1 MFSRWNVILT
11 SFRTSTK
18 VYWFFDSESSEH
30 MTGDKSYIYN
40 LKAVGSKKV
49 TFGDGATGKI
59 VGKGKLQYLG
69 LPWCSS
75 CWRSYCKSY

>member
-1 MFSRWNVILT
+1 
-11 SFRTSTK
+11 
-18 VYWFFDSESSEH
+18 

-69 LPWCSS
+69 LP
-75 CWRSYCKSY
+75 